1 MGNWAVCGGGQLEPQ
16 LRTGLSPESEAAGGS
31 AGGGQGSA
39 GETRAAGPED
49 VGIHRHR
56 LQGSSCPSPRLPAR
70 TPQSPRPMAALDR
83 SQSQEVVLDQ
93 PKNLALSEDRKQ
105 VPE

>member
-1 MGNWAVCGGGQLEPQ
+1 M
-16 LRTGLSPESEAAGGS
+16 ESEAAGGS

-56 LQGSSCPSPRLPAR
+56 LQGTSCSSPRLPTRA
-70 TPQSPRPMAALDR
+70 PQPPHPTAAPDR
-83 SQSQEVVLDQ
+83 GQKSQEMVLDQ
-93 PKNLALSEDRKQ
+93 TKNLALSEDRKQ